1 MMFIPP
7 WRFRAVQAS
16 QRLFV
21 YLFGFGEGISHVLL
35 KQKNVQLVGF
45 LPLPG
50 GRLGKENVDG

>member
-16 QRLFV
+16 QRLFA
-21 YLFGFGEGISHVLL
+21 YLFGFGISHVLL

>member
-1 MMFIPP
+1 M
-7 WRFRAVQAS
+7 QAS